1 MSRPICEIGGVVVI
15 DECDTKMTPEEIEEF
30 KRMLGEL
37 IRGMSDP
44 ITSNKRRKPTG
55 LYEWDTEE

>member
-1 MSRPICEIGGVVVI
+1 MSQLICEIGGVVVI

-37 IRGMSDP
+37 ICDMSKP

-55 LYEWDTEE
+55 LYEWDTGE